1 MASPTKKTNPNVT
14 HSTIIDGTNPNVT
27 HSTIIDG
34 TNPNIIDSLD
44 FGLKIEILSRLPV
57 KLLLQLTCI
66 CKFLN
71 SIIFNPNFVRKHL
84 SLSTTR
90 RLHLA
95 SYNSLFRLNS
105 YPLQSLFTHTITS
118 FSQLPFPFYIN
129 NVENFYYIA
138 CSCDGILCLAD
149 HYRYTVV
156 LWNPSIRKFK
166 KLPPFECPKYG
177 RKLHLNHG
185 FGYDPVSEHYK
196 VVVLY
201 HRHSTSSGIHEDK
214 TTVKVLTLGTHCWR
228 TIPKFPF
235 DAINIDGAGKCVSH
249 TVNWLAYTETYRVGR
264 QPFIVSLDLAK
275 ESFQKI
281 FLPDHERRDGC
292 NITLLVWKDCLGLI
306 SDHDVWVMKTYG
318 VQESWI
324 KLFSVSYLED
334 PEMSSIL
341 TKALYIFED
350 DKLLLELQEEKRR
363 RKLIVY
369 NPKNGSFKVTKFVR
383 LPEVCVESLLSPD
396 II

>member
-1 MASPTKKTNPNVT
+1 MDPKRSKLGPRGIKCAFIGYAPNSKAYRLLNLENNVIIESRDVESFENVITKDKESESPANKE
-14 HSTIIDGTNPNVT
+14 SWEEY
-27 HSTIIDG
+27 S
-34 TNPNIIDSLD
+34 SWS
-44 FGLKIEILSRLPV
+44 IEIQPETASRIIEIQPEPRIS
-57 KLLLQLTCI
+57 KRNIPIILQVEDDPKTYKEAVASI
-66 CKFLN
+66 N
-71 SIIFNPNFVRKHL
+71 SSFWKDAIQDKMDSIMSN
-84 SLSTTR
+84 
-90 RLHLA
+90 
-95 SYNSLFRLNS
+95 
-105 YPLQSLFTHTITS
+105 HT
-118 FSQLPFPFYIN
+118 
-129 NVENFYYIA
+129 
-138 CSCDGILCLAD
+138 
-149 HYRYTVV
+149 
-156 LWNPSIRKFK
+156 W
-166 KLPPFECPKYG
+166 
-177 RKLHLNHG
+177 
-185 FGYDPVSEHYK
+185 
-196 VVVLY
+196 
-201 HRHSTSSGIHEDK
+201 HSTSSGIHEDK